1 MGLLRRKDK
10 RGKESKPTRMFRL
23 FLWHLFKRTRCREK
37 IEKANRWA
45 ERNKGRTAAM
55 TIGALSLM
63 LVVGTVTSLTAK
75 VEPDANV
82 MEGIAKVNPMF
93 QGLQR
98 IQDYKAYQISQ
109 VEELTMRGKRLKE
122 ELDSL
127 IHIPRKTHDDSLQIV
142 IKYKQ
147 LEMIVNN
154 LENRQR

>member
-1 MGLLRRKDK
+1 
-10 RGKESKPTRMFRL
+10 
-23 FLWHLFKRTRCREK
+23 
-37 IEKANRWA
+37 
-45 ERNKGRTAAM
+45 M